1 MNEKV
6 WCIWYAYHRMIS
18 LQLGWLDKIS
28 VIKEFRVNV
37 QIDNDIFI
45 LSQLYKNKI
54 YSIQILCNIWG
65 QKSQLLMHSQYHDLW
80 FEQSKHFLGVESSS
94 KKGSDR

>member
-6 WCIWYAYHRMIS
+6 GCTWYAYYRMIS
-18 LQLGWLDKIS
+18 LKLGWLDKNICY
-28 VIKEFRVNV
+28 NV

-65 QKSQLLMHSQYHDLW
+65 QKSQLLMHLQYHDLW
-80 FEQSKHFLGVESSS
+80 FERSKHFLGVESSS

>member
-6 WCIWYAYHRMIS
+6 GCTWYAYYRMIS
-18 LQLGWLDKIS
+18 LKLGWLDKNICDQRMPS
-28 VIKEFRVNV
+28 NV

-45 LSQLYKNKI
+45 LSQLYENKI

-65 QKSQLLMHSQYHDLW
+65 QKSQLWMHSQYHDLW